1 MAQYNTPSPSTVQP
15 RNDEIRRE
23 TPPIPLP
30 VRYGEPARMAAF
42 TLCRSPNA
50 RYAAHEGRPS
60 HHAPDTPRAQE
71 LPQLRRHGADARAG
85 ADGVSRRQRAGQEQP
100 ARSGGDARPDKVHPG
115 GAGARRH
122 SLRVAGGDAVHE
134 GLGHG
139 GATGRRDGGGA
150 GRYGAGA
157 GRARR
162 PRLPEAPARRRRAQA
177 RGAGGGGHRRRAVLG
192 GGPQHRHRL
201 ARQSTALPG
210 RAALAGRSRLPA
222 RAPAVPARDHPT
234 EPALAA
240 HPRGAGPHAGVGLLG
255 RRAVPPRRAGHGAAA
270 GRRRRARAGERRCL
284 CGHGGGRRPLRGRIR
299 AEHRPRWAGGRGR
312 GPRHGPARR
321 ATAAGGADGAEPRG
335 PAPRRPSIDRRRAG
349 RGAVWVAWAG
359 EDGGALASAG
369 GGHLPAS
376 RDGRGAGA
384 AAWTMCSRSWTGSVD
399 STCWRRRAARS
410 RRWSRWSRERSRPAC
425 TRPSRRT
432 PSRPARCT

>member
-1 MAQYNTPSPSTVQP
+1 MHLTHLALKNFRNYAGTELTLGPGLTVFRGGNAQGKSNLLEAVAMLALTKSTRAEQERDV
-15 RNDEIRRE
+15 IRFASLEE
-23 TPPIPLP
+23 TPYTR
-30 VRYGEPARMAAF
+30 VSGTAE
-42 TLCRSPNA
+42 
-50 RYAAHEGRPS
+50 
-60 HHAPDTPRAQE
+60 
-71 LPQLRRHGADARAG
+71 RR
-85 ADGVSRRQRAGQEQP
+85 
-100 ARSGGDARPDKVHPG
+100 
-115 GAGARRH
+115 
-122 SLRVAGGDAVHE
+122 
-134 GLGHG
+134 G
-139 GATGRRDGGGA
+139 GATVEVQVDMALAPGERGALIFQKRLRVDGVPKPAGQAVGA
-150 GRYGAGA
+150 IAAVLFSAEDLSIVTGS
-157 GRARR
+157 
-162 PRLPEAPARRRRAQA
+162 PANRRRYLDVLLSQADRGYLRALQQYQ
-177 RGAGGGGHRRRAVLG
+177 RVITQRNQL
-192 GGPQHRHRL
+192 
-201 ARQSTALPG
+201 
-210 RAALAGRSRLPA
+210 
-222 RAPAVPARDHPT
+222 
-234 EPALAA
+234 LAA

-299 AEHRPRWAGGRGR
+299 AEHRPCWASGRGR

-359 EDGGALASAG
+359 EDCGALASAG

-432 PSRPARCT
+432 RWRPARCT